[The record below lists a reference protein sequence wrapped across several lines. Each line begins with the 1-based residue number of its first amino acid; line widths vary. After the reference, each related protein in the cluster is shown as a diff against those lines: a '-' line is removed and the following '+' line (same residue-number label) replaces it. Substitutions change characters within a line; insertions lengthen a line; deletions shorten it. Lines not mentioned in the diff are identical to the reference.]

1 MMTKESSTAAAP
13 HPGTLRAD
21 LMPEGAT
28 IHHDIIIVGAGLAGT
43 WAAVTASQN
52 GATDI
57 GVLSKVH
64 PLRSHSSAAQGGIAA
79 ALGNVRPVAGTGPR
93 GPLEPVPEGADP
105 QDSWEL
111 HMFDTI
117 KGSDWLGD
125 QDAIEIMVK
134 EAPQIIFA
142 YEHMGCIFSRLPDG
156 RIAQRR
162 FGGHSAPR
170 ANYSADYTGHVLLH
184 TIHEQAL
191 RQGVKFYSEW
201 YCLDLLIEDNV
212 CRGLVA
218 LDITSGELHLMRAKA
233 VMFGTG
239 GYGRA
244 WRITSNAAANTGD
257 GVAIAYNAGVPLMD
271 MEFVQFH
278 PTGLYRKGIL
288 MSEACRGEGG
298 YLTNRD
304 GRRFMEDYAPDKMEL
319 APRDLVSRSEQTEI
333 DEGRGVGADGQGL
346 YLDMTHL
353 GGDKIMSR
361 LPQVRELA
369 INFAGVDIIEA
380 PVPIQ
385 PTSHYSMGGIPA
397 TVDGQV
403 TADAQGTPVMGF
415 YAAGECACISVH
427 GANRLGT
434 NSLLG
439 ASLFGRRAGRAMATF
454 VTGGPSGK
462 GAELQPVSGDPV
474 SRSRQRIAHL
484 MQVEDG
490 HKREPI
496 GRIVAD
502 LGSAM
507 TKHCGVFRTAS
518 SLQTAL
524 QEIKRLQQQFQ
535 LARIS
540 DRSHRFNTELL
551 GAMETEHL
559 LTFSEVVVVSGLART
574 ESRGAHYRTD
584 YRQRDDEDWLKHTLA
599 HKNGDG
605 GPILSYK
612 PVHVFW
618 DRYPPQ
624 ERKY

>member
-1 MMTKESSTAAAP
+1 MTDSDVIT
-13 HPGTLRAD
+13 
-21 LMPEGAT
+21 
-28 IHHDIIIVGAGLAGT
+28 HDVIVVCAGLAGT
-43 WAAVTASQN
+43 WAALAAGREGVTN
-52 GATDI
+52 I
-57 GVLSKVH
+57 GVLSKLH
-64 PLRSHSSAAQGGIAA
+64 PLRSHSGAAQGGIAA
-79 ALGNVRPVAGTGPR
+79 ALNNVRPVAGTGPR
-93 GPLEPVPEGADP
+93 GPLEPIPPGDEPV
-105 QDSWEL
+105 DSWEL

-125 QDAIEIMVK
+125 QDAIEVLVK
-134 EAPQIIFA
+134 EAPEIIYE
-142 YEHMGCIFSRLPDG
+142 YEHMGCVFSRLPDG

-191 RQGVKFYSEW
+191 RHGVKFYPEW
-201 YCLDLLIEDNV
+201 YCMDLIIEDNV
-212 CRGLVA
+212 CRGVVA
-218 LDITSGELHLMRAKA
+218 MDVLTGKLYTMRAKA

-244 WRITSNAAANTGD
+244 WKITSNATANTGD

-278 PTGLYRKGIL
+278 PTGLYGKGIL

-298 YLTNRD
+298 YLRNGEGD
-304 GRRFMEDYAPDKMEL
+304 RFMEKYAPGLMEL

-333 DEGRGVGADGQGL
+333 EEGRGVGDDKEGI

-353 GGDKIMSR
+353 GGEKILSR

-369 INFAGVDIIEA
+369 YEFLGVDIIHD

-385 PTSHYSMGGIPA
+385 PTAHYSMGGIPA

-403 TADAQGTPVMGF
+403 IADADGTPVVGF
-415 YAAGECACISVH
+415 YAAGECACVSVH

-439 ASLFGRRAGRAMATF
+439 ASLFGRRAGRSIAAFIKDGATLHP
-454 VTGGPSGK
+454 VPGNPQKKQEERIQHLLEAPTNSK
-462 GAELQPVSGDPV
+462 ENVAQIAAELKDT
-474 SRSRQRIAHL
+474 
-484 MQVEDG
+484 
-490 HKREPI
+490 
-496 GRIVAD
+496 
-502 LGSAM
+502 M
-507 TKHCGVFRTAS
+507 TKNCGVFRTEER
-518 SLQTAL
+518 LTKAL
-524 QEIKRLQQQFQ
+524 QDIKKLRERFQ
-535 LARIS
+535 NARIMDTS
-540 DRSHRFNTELL
+540 RRFNTDLL

-559 LTFSEVVVVSGLART
+559 LTFSEVIVASGLNRQ

-584 YRQRDDEDWLKHTLA
+584 FRKRDDENWLKHTLA
-599 HKNGDG
+599 WQNGGDTPKLG
-605 GPILSYK
+605 YK
-612 PVHVFW
+612 SVNIDW
-618 DRYPPQ
+618 EKYPPQ